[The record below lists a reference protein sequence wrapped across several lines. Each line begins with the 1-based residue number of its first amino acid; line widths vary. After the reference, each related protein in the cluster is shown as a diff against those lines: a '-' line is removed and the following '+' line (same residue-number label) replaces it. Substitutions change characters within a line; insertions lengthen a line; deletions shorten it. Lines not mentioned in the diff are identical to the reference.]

1 MVSREAGEEQI
12 ILYLEEHKEASI
24 IDVANGIKRSSNFVR
39 TRLAKME
46 GTGEVTFREERPR
59 KFYRLTKKTGSAEFA
74 ADSSKSDETDTSLQM

>member
-12 ILYLEEHKEASI
+12 IHYLEEHKEVSI
-24 IDVANGIKRSSNFVR
+24 IDIAKGINRSQNFVR

-59 KFYRLTKKTGSAEFA
+59 KFYKLKNNQSQKV
-74 ADSSKSDETDTSLQM
+74 